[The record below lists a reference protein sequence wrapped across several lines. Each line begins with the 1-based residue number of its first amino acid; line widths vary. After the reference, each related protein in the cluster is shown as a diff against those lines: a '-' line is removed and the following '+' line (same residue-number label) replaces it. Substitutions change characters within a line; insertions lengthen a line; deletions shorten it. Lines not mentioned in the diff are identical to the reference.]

1 MNNYLNCK
9 VVVGSW
15 KAYNECNKRS
25 LGSKWLDLS
34 DYETLDEVY
43 DELKNEGFTE
53 LELEET
59 FVQDYEADIEF
70 IENCDY
76 TNIDLLWDRVQELD
90 DIIEYLGENEVKA
103 YLEEFG
109 IKSLDDL
116 RDLRSTELYLYA
128 DCDTLSDLAYEL
140 VQEGCYGEIP
150 DSIVNYIDY
159 EAMGRDLSFDGYYE
173 TSYGVL
179 EVR

>member
-15 KAYNECNKRS
+15 KAYNECNERS
-25 LGSKWLDLS
+25 LGSRWLDLS

-70 IENCDY
+70 VDNCDY
-76 TNIDLLWDRVQELD
+76 TNIDSLWEKVEKLD
-90 DIIEYLGENEVKA
+90 DIIDYLGENEVKA
-103 YLEEFG
+103 YLEAVG
-109 IKSLDDL
+109 NISDLDDV
-116 RDLRSTELYLYA
+116 RSTELYLYA

-140 VQEGCYGEIP
+140 VQEGFYGEIP
-150 DSIVNYIDY
+150 DSISTYIDY
-159 EAMGRDLSFDGYYE
+159 EAMGRDLSLDGCYYE
-173 TSYGVL
+173 TAYGVL
-179 EVR
+179 EVE